1 MHRPLLQASR
11 RAWFHSLAGVALA
24 SLLAACGGGD
34 KDNGSNIRMVNATQ
48 SFSALE
54 AFVDDVSFASSLGIG
69 QASSF
74 TGVSSGGRTI
84 KVRNTGGATNLL
96 EQSQSLNGDG
106 YYTAVAVGGE
116 NTIAVSVY
124 KEEESDPDSGY
135 AKLRIFN
142 AFSFGDGVDVYLT
155 SETADMASESPVFSS
170 ITKQTIA
177 AFRSVA
183 KGTYRLRVTTAGDRS
198 EIRLDVSGFTMS
210 DKAIYTYVLI
220 PTKSGTLANG
230 LLLQQRAGAT
240 ANTNTYARVKFVN
253 GYSATASAQPT
264 VNGTK
269 TGSAVGGYGVSS
281 YALVKEGSQT
291 LGFTVGTQSFTT
303 PVTVT
308 AGTDMTLAL
317 PPSGSSPSVIST
329 LDNNFPVSVSG
340 KAKIRLFNLAQGSG
354 SVQLSYNSGTT
365 LVDYLDYGLVSGY
378 TQFYAATYDFTA
390 TGGNGASS
398 TLADYVAADGGVYT
412 AFLFGSNG
420 VEKFSIRRDR

>member
-1 MHRPLLQASR
+1 MHHSVFLSSR
-11 RAWFHSLAGVALA
+11 RAWFQALAGAALA

-34 KDNGSNIRMVNATQ
+34 KDGGASIRMVNATQ
-48 SFSALE
+48 SFASLE
-54 AFVDDVSFASSLGIG
+54 AYADDVSFASSLGLG
-69 QASSF
+69 QASGF
-74 TGVSSGGRTI
+74 TSVSSGSRTL

-96 EQSQSLNGDG
+96 EQTQSLNGDG
-106 YYTAVAVGGE
+106 YYTAVAIGGE
-116 NTIAVSVY
+116 NAISVSVY
-124 KEEESDPDSGY
+124 KEDESDPDSGY

-142 AFSFGDGVDVYLT
+142 AFTFGDGVDVYLT
-155 SETADMASESPVFSS
+155 SESADLASESPVFSS
-170 ITKQTIA
+170 VAKQSTA
-177 AFRSVA
+177 AFRSIA
-183 KGTYRLRVTTAGDRS
+183 KGSYRLRVTTAGDRS
-198 EIRLDVSGFTMS
+198 EIRLDVSGFTVA
-210 DKAIYTYVLI
+210 DKSIYTYVLV

-230 LLLQQRAGAT
+230 LLLQQKSGAT

-303 PVTVT
+303 SVAVA
-308 AGTDMTLAL
+308 AGTDMTVAL
-317 PPSGSSPSVIST
+317 PPSGASTSVIST

-340 KAKIRLFNLAQGSG
+340 KAKIRLFNLAQGAG

-390 TGGNGASS
+390 TGGNGVSS
-398 TLADYVAADGGVYT
+398 TLSDYVAADGGVYT
-412 AFLFGSNG
+412 AFLFGNAG